1 VTAHGVSDGDI
12 RRRYA
17 QVFDDVAE
25 EYDRERRGYPDELIT
40 PPVGPGP

>member
-1 VTAHGVSDGDI
+1 LTAHGVGDGEL

-25 EYDRERRGYPDELIT
+25 EYDRERRAT
-40 PPVGPGP
+40 RRS